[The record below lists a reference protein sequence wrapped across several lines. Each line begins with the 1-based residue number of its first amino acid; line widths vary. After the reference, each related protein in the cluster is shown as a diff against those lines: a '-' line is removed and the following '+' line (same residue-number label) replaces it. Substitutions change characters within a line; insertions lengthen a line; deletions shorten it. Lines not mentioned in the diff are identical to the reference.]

1 MRKNRG
7 TVSNSLIMAGLG
19 LAFCLSAFG
28 VSAQQNQ
35 PAEVEGAVQQQQDSQ
50 TQAPP
55 DQVMPQS
62 QPDQQND
69 PAAQNQP
76 PTQGQAAPQNQAAQA
91 NQAMPPQSLT
101 LPAGTVIRVRTDEWL
116 SSEQNFP
123 GDAFSAVL
131 DQPVVIDGWVV
142 ARRGQAET
150 GRVSIVKKAGH
161 GGGTSQLGVQLSEFT
176 MVDGQRV
183 SLQTELVQTST
194 GGPSSGQKAAVIG
207 TTTGV
212 GAAIGAVAD
221 GGPGAAI
228 GAAAGAVAGAIGV
241 QSTRGRP
248 TVIPPE
254 AVLSFRLQAPVTI
267 STERSQSAFQP
278 VTQDDYNSRAPNG
291 RPQRFAAPGGQGYP
305 PPVPSYG
312 YPYAYGY
319 PYPYPYPYAYYP
331 VPYGFGFYGGYYGG
345 WGRFGGFRR

>member
-1 MRKNRG
+1 MTRVTTRKYCAK
-7 TVSNSLIMAGLG
+7 NSSTLIMAGLG
-19 LAFCLSAFG
+19 LMLCLSALP
-28 VSAQQNQ
+28 VSAQQNE
-35 PAEVEGAVQQQQDSQ
+35 PADVQEAGQQQQAPQLQ
-50 TQAPP
+50 TP
-55 DQVMPQS
+55 DQ
-62 QPDQQND
+62 
-69 PAAQNQP
+69 
-76 PTQGQAAPQNQAAQA
+76 TAPQNQTVPQRDPATPSQDQAAQLDPPA
-91 NQAMPPQSLT
+91 QPNQAIPPQSLT
-101 LPAGTVIRVRTDEWL
+101 LPAGTEIRVRSDEWL

-131 DQPVVIDGWVV
+131 DQPVVVDGWVV

-150 GRVSIVKKAGH
+150 GRVSIAKKAGH
-161 GGGTSQLGVQLSEFT
+161 GGGTSQLGLQLSEFT

-183 SLQTELVQTST
+183 SLQTELVQTSA
-194 GGPSSGQKAAVIG
+194 GGPSSGQKAAAVG
-207 TTTGV
+207 ATTGI

-248 TVIPPE
+248 TVIAPE
-254 AVLSFRLQAPVTI
+254 TVLSFRLQAPVTI
-267 STERSQSAFQP
+267 STEHSQYAFQP
-278 VTQDDYNSRAPNG
+278 VTQDDYNSHAANA
-291 RPQRFAAPGGQGYP
+291 RPQRFAAPGGPGYP
-305 PPVPSYG
+305 PPAPYYG

-331 VPYGFGFYGGYYGG
+331 VPFGFGFYGGYG